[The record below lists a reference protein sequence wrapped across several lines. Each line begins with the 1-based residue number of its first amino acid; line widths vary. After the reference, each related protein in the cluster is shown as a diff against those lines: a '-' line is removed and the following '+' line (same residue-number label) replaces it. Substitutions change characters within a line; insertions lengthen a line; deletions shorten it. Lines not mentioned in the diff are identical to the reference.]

1 MTEVISLN
9 ASSIQTKTVQEAHC
23 NSVSNLS
30 ATITVGNSYIA
41 TDTQQMTNDRIDV
54 TSLIVK
60 NEIMGA
66 NIQA

>member
-1 MTEVISLN
+1 MTEIISLN
-9 ASSIQTKTVQEAHC
+9 ASSIQTKTVQEARR
-23 NSVSNLS
+23 NSVSNLG
-30 ATITVGNSYIA
+30 ATITVGNSYSA
-41 TDTQQMTNDRIDV
+41 TDTQQMTNNRIDV